1 MKFTP
6 VFIFF
11 VGAQLLCFTEPW
23 ASAVSLSVAGD
34 DLALEMREEG
44 MIKSVEVHQPS
55 APKVEILTPHE
66 NETVTWGIQVRYA
79 IAVVDAVDG
88 SSKYGEIAATECL
101 LEIEYLPATA
111 ATDVKAIVGKAAST
125 PESPGLSRMKTSTCF
140 GCHADKIKLAG
151 PSFAEIAQ
159 RYGNQTGSSGLL
171 GKRIIEGSS
180 GVWGTSEMPS
190 HPEITTEAAE
200 QIATYIL
207 EQGAKK
213 NSWIYP
219 GFEGTFRIIDKPAP
233 GAKGVYRL
241 TASYTSK
248 AQRRGQHSVVLKVD

>member
-1 MKFTP
+1 MKFIP

-11 VGAQLLCFTEPW
+11 AVAQFLCFTKPW
-23 ASAVSLSVAGD
+23 QNAGSQSVSSDALAV
-34 DLALEMREEG
+34 EMPEEG

-55 APKVEILTPHE
+55 EPKVEILTPHE
-66 NETVTWGIQVRYA
+66 NESFKWGNQVRYA
-79 IAVVDAVDG
+79 IAVADAVDG

-101 LEIEYLPATA
+101 LEIEYLPATI
-111 ATDVKAIVGKAAST
+111 ATDVKAIAGKAAST
-125 PESPGLSRMKTSTCF
+125 PEPPGLGWMKTSTCF

-200 QIATYIL
+200 QIAAYIL

-248 AQRRGQHSVVLKVD
+248 AQRRGQHSVVLKVE